1 MANIHYRHYLA
12 DLGLS
17 TVPGKLLMVLENKQ
31 NRF

>member
-17 TVPGKLLMVLENKQ
+17 TAPGKLLMVLENKQ